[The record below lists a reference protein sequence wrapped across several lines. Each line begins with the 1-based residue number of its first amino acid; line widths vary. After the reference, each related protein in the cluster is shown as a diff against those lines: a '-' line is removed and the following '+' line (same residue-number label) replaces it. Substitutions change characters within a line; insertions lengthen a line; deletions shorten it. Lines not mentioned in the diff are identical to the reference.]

1 MKTNFKLLIL
11 FISSFILLSCKV
23 EPKPINYGDDHCHF
37 CDMTVVDKTHAA
49 ELTTKKGKSYVYDAI
64 ECMGNDLKQK
74 NNEDKMAFILVANYD
89 KPGDLIDAKSA
100 TFLISKKIKSPM
112 GAYLSAFSSKEIA
125 EKYQNDNGGE
135 LYSWTELKSKLKQ

>member
-11 FISSFILLSCKV
+11 FISTFILLSCKV

-64 ECMGNDLKQK
+64 ECMVNDLKQK

-89 KPGDLIDAKSA
+89 NPGDLIDAKSA